1 MTKIGP
7 AAAPKNLSNRSDYAC
22 KTDENRYI
30 GARACR
36 PSVVGAP
43 LRASRNTWRLGPYS
57 FWTSCGIYLKGG
69 GAKREISLG
78 AKAFRRFP
86 EVRPVQDCRCRLP
99 A

>member
-7 AAAPKNLSNRSDYAC
+7 AATRKNRSNRRDCDC
-22 KTDENRYI
+22 KTGENRYI
-30 GARACR
+30 GGQGVPAQC
-36 PSVVGAP
+36 VGAP
-43 LRASRNTWRLGPYS
+43 LRASRKTWRLGPYS
-57 FWTSCGIYLKGG
+57 FWTSCGIYLKGA
-69 GAKREISLG
+69 GAKRGISLG

>member
-7 AAAPKNLSNRSDYAC
+7 AATRKNLSNRRDYAC
-22 KTDENRYI
+22 KSGENRYI
-30 GARACR
+30 GGQGVPAQC
-36 PSVVGAP
+36 VGAL
-43 LRASRNTWRLGPYS
+43 LRASRKTWRLGPYS
-57 FWTSCGIYLKGG
+57 FWTSCGIYLKGA

-86 EVRPVQDCRCRLP
+86 EVRPVQNCRCRLP